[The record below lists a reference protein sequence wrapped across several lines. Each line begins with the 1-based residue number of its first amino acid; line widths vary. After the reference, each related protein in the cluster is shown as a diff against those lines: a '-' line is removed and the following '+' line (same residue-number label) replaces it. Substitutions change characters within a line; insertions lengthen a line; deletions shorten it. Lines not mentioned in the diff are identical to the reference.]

1 MVWRL
6 FAELTNKRLRC
17 GAFRSVVNLEAAVN
31 RYLRDHNRAPKP
43 FIWTAGAKIIIR
55 KIQRAKRGSKP
66 PGRPEE
72 FHLQP
77 PTEPCVK

>member
-55 KIQRAKRGSKP
+55 KIQHAKRNLPS
-66 PGRPEE
+66 RAEQIAQH
-72 FHLQP
+72 HLKTAA
-77 PTEPCVK
+77 PT